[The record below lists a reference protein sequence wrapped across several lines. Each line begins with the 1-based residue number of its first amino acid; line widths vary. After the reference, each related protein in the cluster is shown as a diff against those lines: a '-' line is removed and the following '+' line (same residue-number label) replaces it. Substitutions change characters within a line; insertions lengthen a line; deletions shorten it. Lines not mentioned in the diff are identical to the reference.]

1 MTYDFLF
8 NFKVMFRY
16 LKSVSH
22 IHCNLDTV
30 YLNSEL
36 YSFKKWCIAII
47 YTQHKLVFC
56 IWMKRN
62 QFNSIDF
69 LIEKNQSNENSFYK
83 SFHLSLYRNKIPC
96 YFINFLY
103 LCAKRQCHHWCIN
116 RIVFLDSLCLNEQ
129 KESRK

>member
-8 NFKVMFRY
+8 NFKVIFRY

-30 YLNSEL
+30 YLKSEL
-36 YSFKKWCIAII
+36 HSFKKWCIAMI
-47 YTQHKLVFC
+47 YMQHKLVFC

-83 SFHLSLYRNKIPC
+83 SFHLSLYRNKIPF

-103 LCAKRQCHHWCIN
+103 LWTKRHCHYWCIN
-116 RIVFLDSLCLNEQ
+116 RIVFLASLCLNEQ

>member
-30 YLNSEL
+30 YLKSEL
-36 YSFKKWCIAII
+36 HSFKKWCIAIL

-56 IWMKRN
+56 IWMKGN

-83 SFHLSLYRNKIPC
+83 SFHLSLYRNKIPF

-103 LCAKRQCHHWCIN
+103 LCTKRRCHYWCIN
-116 RIVFLDSLCLNEQ
+116 CIVFLTSLCLNEQ
-129 KESRK
+129 NESRK